1 MKPLPTPFSSLY
13 CWLNRLA
20 FWVRMRARKF
30 RGWTMERRVKISY
43 VINFLGVLAVFLLFV
58 LLFESRI
65 FGAATQYIKGICT
78 TACYTIIMVA
88 SLNLVVGCMGEFSLG
103 HAGFVSVGAYASA
116 IVSGA
121 LTGKGLPDLALFLIA
136 LLAGGIAA
144 GITGVLVGIPALRLR
159 GDYLAIVTVAFAE
172 IIRVCFCN
180 FSITGGGKTMSG
192 ILKLSDFYWCY
203 WIMAACVAVM
213 YLYIRSRFG
222 RTVKA
227 IREDYIAASASGINV
242 TYYKVMTFTVA
253 AFFAGVGGG
262 IYAHYM
268 TAMIPTNF
276 NFMYSAELLSEV
288 IIGGIGSLTGSII
301 GAAFLSSLPEMMRQ
315 FSQYRMLAYSVVL
328 IIVMIFKPGGIF
340 GNWEFSLVRIL
351 HRAEKKGHE
360 KAEGGV
366 QP

>member
-1 MKPLPTPFSSLY
+1 MKKSTK
-13 CWLNRLA
+13 
-20 FWVRMRARKF
+20 V
-30 RGWTMERRVKISY
+30 SY
-43 VINFLGVLAVFLLFV
+43 FLNFLGVCLIFLILMAVF
-58 LLFESRI
+58 ESKV
-65 FGAATQYIKGICT
+65 FGASTQYFKGICT

-121 LTGKGLPDLALFLIA
+121 LTGKGLPDIALFLVA
-136 LLAGGIAA
+136 LLAGGLAA
-144 GITGVLVGIPALRLR
+144 GATGLAVGVPALRLR

-180 FSITGGGKTMSG
+180 FEITGGGKTMSG
-192 ILKLSDFYWCY
+192 ILKLSDFYWCF
-203 WIMAACVAVM
+203 WIMVACVTIM
-213 YLYIRSRFG
+213 YMFVRSRFG

-227 IREDYIAASASGINV
+227 IREDYIAAAASGINV
-242 TYYKVMTFTVA
+242 TYYKVMTFVVS
-253 AFFAGVGGG
+253 AFFAGIGGG

-288 IIGGIGSLTGSII
+288 IIGGIGSLTGSVI

-328 IIVMIFKPGGIF
+328 VLVMIFKPAGIF
-340 GNWEFSLVRIL
+340 GDWEFSLTRLIGRITRQHGSL
-351 HRAEKKGHE
+351 GGKKQETTQGKE
-360 KAEGGV
+360 AV
-366 QP
+366 

>member
-1 MKPLPTPFSSLY
+1 
-13 CWLNRLA
+13 
-20 FWVRMRARKF
+20 
-30 RGWTMERRVKISY
+30 MERKYKISY
-43 VINFLGVLAVFLLFV
+43 LINMLGVIAVFLLFV
-58 LLFESRI
+58 LLFETRV
-65 FGAATQYIKGICT
+65 FGASTQYIKGICT

-88 SLNLVVGCMGEFSLG
+88 SLNLVVGFMGEFSLG
-103 HAGFVSVGAYASA
+103 HAGFVSVGAYTSA
-116 IVSGA
+116 IVSSA
-121 LTGKGLPDLALFLIA
+121 LAGKGLPDFFLFLTA
-136 LLAGGIAA
+136 LIAGGVMA

-180 FSITGGGKTMSG
+180 FPITGGGKTMSG

-213 YLYIRSRFG
+213 YMYVRSRFG

-227 IREDYIAASASGINV
+227 IREDYIAAAASGINV

-288 IIGGIGSLTGSII
+288 IIGGTGSLTGSIL
-301 GAAFLSSLPEMMRQ
+301 GAAFLSSLPEMTRQ
-315 FSQYRMLAYSVVL
+315 FSKYRMLVYS
-328 IIVMIFKPGGIF
+328 IILVMVMIFRPGGIF
-340 GNWEFSLVRIL
+340 GNWEFSLTRLIKKL
-351 HRAEKKGHE
+351 TRQDAGKKDSRNEKTN
-360 KAEGGV
+360 GGV
-366 QP
+366 